1 MDQLPL
7 VLEKKNS
14 MNTQIKLFATPLSL
28 LVLLFIFTNSSDAFG
43 QVVDQIARLAPNQ
56 TETRSPIKENREFY
70 IQTPFAKP
78 LIIDDADLQAIKE
91 ATVLRVEL
99 VYTAFSSE
107 ASFDQIELN
116 TKRLTAFQSKLP
128 ELFSNPVIEWR
139 LIEQTGCNSPET
151 CDELFHGFIVTARP
165 AFTPEKTEEEIKYIE
180 DLLAPLKAFKEPEL
194 GVVESDTLSLADP
207 IASEGKVMISVGKDA
222 PTPTPVEPPTPDDRG
237 YTHAYFPT
245 GYMGLISRLQWYIGK
260 PAKTD
265 PAETYSVRL
274 TIDPKGG
281 VQSVELR
288 LEEGRG
294 KSATGL
300 QKELSKMGWKPA
312 RVDGKRVTSQVEF
325 QLVIDSETVGIMLDD
340 ALVTTPRK
348 KRSLTDIPLK
358 DSTILKVIDR
368 HKEWNDMAI
377 VGDLT
382 GSMTPYTV
390 QILLWYKLSVLANES
405 RTKNF
410 TFFNDGD
417 NTAGRKK
424 IGEVGGIYTEIAED
438 YEDIEELALKCMRA
452 GNGGDTPENN
462 IEALLSAIKDCPE
475 CGEFVMVADNY
486 ASPRDMKLASQV
498 TKPVRIIVCGGG
510 DAINPNYLELA
521 RMTGGSVHTLNE
533 DLTDLTKKAEGS
545 RFMFQGV
552 EYEIRAGAI
561 KPLTRM

>member
-1 MDQLPL
+1 MIQQLRHRTCGI
-7 VLEKKNS
+7 VLYVL
-14 MNTQIKLFATPLSL
+14 TALLSSYS
-28 LVLLFIFTNSSDAFG
+28 VAYG
-43 QVVDQIARLAPNQ
+43 QTINKIAELKPIQ
-56 TETRSPIKENREFY
+56 QETRTPIKENREFF

-99 VYTAFSSE
+99 VYTAFRSE
-107 ASFDQIELN
+107 ESFDQIALN
-116 TKRLTAFQSKLP
+116 TKRLNAFQSKLP

-139 LIEQTGCNSPET
+139 LIEQTGCNSPES

-165 AFTPEKTEEEIKYIE
+165 TFTAEKTEEEVKYIE
-180 DLLAPLKAFKEPEL
+180 DLLAPLRALKEPEIAI
-194 GVVESDTLSLADP
+194 VESDTLAVAEP
-207 IASEGKVMISVGKDA
+207 IASPGKVMLSVGKDS
-222 PTPTPVEPPTPDDRG
+222 PTPTPVEPTVADDRG
-237 YTHAYFPT
+237 FAGAYFPT
-245 GYMGLISRLQWYIGK
+245 GYVGLISRLQWYIGK
-260 PAKTD
+260 PSKTD
-265 PAETYSVRL
+265 PPETYSVRL

-281 VQSVELR
+281 VQNVELR

-300 QKELSKMGWKPA
+300 QKELAKMGWKPA
-312 RVDGKRVTSQVEF
+312 RVDGKRVTDQVEF
-325 QLVIDSETVGIMLDD
+325 TLVIDSETVGIMLDGES
-340 ALVTTPRK
+340 LITTPK
-348 KRSLTDIPLK
+348 KKKSMTDIPLR

-368 HKEWNDMAI
+368 HTEWNDMAI
-377 VGDLT
+377 VVDLT

-417 NTAGRKK
+417 NTDGRKK
-424 IGEVGGIYTEIAED
+424 IGEVGGIYTKIAED

-498 TKPVRIIVCGGG
+498 TKPARIIVCGGG
-510 DAINPNYLELA
+510 DAINPNYLQLA
-521 RMTGGSVHTLNE
+521 RITGGSVHTLKE
-533 DLTDLTKKAEGS
+533 DLTDLTDKAEGS
-545 RFMFQGV
+545 RFMFQGM
-552 EYEIRAGAI
+552 EYEIRGGEI

>member
-1 MDQLPL
+1 MIQQLRHRTCGI
-7 VLEKKNS
+7 VLYVL
-14 MNTQIKLFATPLSL
+14 TTLLSSYS
-28 LVLLFIFTNSSDAFG
+28 VAYG
-43 QVVDQIARLAPNQ
+43 QTINKIAELKPIQ
-56 TETRSPIKENREFY
+56 QETRTPIKENREFF

-99 VYTAFSSE
+99 VYTAFRSE
-107 ASFDQIELN
+107 ESFDQIALN
-116 TKRLTAFQSKLP
+116 TKRLNAFQSKLP

-139 LIEQTGCNSPET
+139 LIEQTGCNSPES

-165 AFTPEKTEEEIKYIE
+165 TFTAEKTEEEVKYIE
-180 DLLAPLKAFKEPEL
+180 DLLAPLRALKEPETAI
-194 GVVESDTLSLADP
+194 VESDTLAVAEP
-207 IASEGKVMISVGKDA
+207 IASPGKVMLSVGKDS
-222 PTPTPVEPPTPDDRG
+222 PTPTPVEPTVADDRG
-237 YTHAYFPT
+237 FAGAYFPT
-245 GYMGLISRLQWYIGK
+245 GYVGLISRLQWYIGK
-260 PAKTD
+260 PSKTD
-265 PAETYSVRL
+265 PPETYSVRL

-281 VQSVELR
+281 VQNVELR

-300 QKELSKMGWKPA
+300 QKELAKMGWKPA
-312 RVDGKRVTSQVEF
+312 RVDGKRVTDQVDF
-325 QLVIDSETVGIMLDD
+325 TLVIDSETVGIMLDD
-340 ALVTTPRK
+340 ESLITTPK
-348 KRSLTDIPLK
+348 KKKSMTDIPLR

-368 HKEWNDMAI
+368 HTEWNDMAI

-417 NTAGRKK
+417 NTDGRKK
-424 IGEVGGIYTEIAED
+424 MGEVGGIYTKIAED

-486 ASPRDMKLASQV
+486 ANPRDMKLASQV
-498 TKPVRIIVCGGG
+498 TKPARIIVCGGG
-510 DAINPNYLELA
+510 DAINPNYLQLA
-521 RMTGGSVHTLNE
+521 RITGGSVHTLKE
-533 DLTDLTKKAEGS
+533 DLTDLTDKAEGS
-545 RFMFQGV
+545 RFMFQGM
-552 EYEIRAGAI
+552 EYEIRGGEI